1 MSFTE
6 FLGKMLTSTIY
17 PESVFFLR
25 LIEHLEVGG
34 HTRYIFK
41 LECNRRILFIEIDAL
56 RLSSILL

>member
-6 FLGKMLTSTIY
+6 SLGKMLTSTIY
-17 PESVFFLR
+17 SESIFFLR
-25 LIEHLEVGG
+25 LIEHLEVCG

-41 LECNRRILFIEIDAL
+41 LECNRGIIFIEIYAL